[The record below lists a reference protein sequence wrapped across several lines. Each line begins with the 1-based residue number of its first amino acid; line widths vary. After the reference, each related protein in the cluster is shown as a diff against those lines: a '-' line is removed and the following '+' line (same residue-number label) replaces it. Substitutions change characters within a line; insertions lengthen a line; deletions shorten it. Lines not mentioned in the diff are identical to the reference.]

1 MSRARFTTARSL
13 FETFPELAGKSG
25 MSPTDEPPT
34 VFLAALSTRRQ
45 YENAV
50 AFCAHLLPRREAVW
64 WACGSVRTLLG
75 DLQRPRPEG
84 LLAAEGWVHEPNDR
98 NRMLALHLG
107 AAGDD
112 SDPSTW
118 LALAAGWS
126 GGLLTTPPSPP
137 VLVPPYMTPRAT
149 RIAIMLSARHLS
161 AAERSDRLRA
171 CIADGLTLAEPKT
184 ENSSGTGNQT
194 ARDKTSG
201 LDGV

>member
-25 MSPTDEPPT
+25 MTPTDEPPT
-34 VFLAALSTRRQ
+34 VFLASLSARRQ

-75 DLQRPRPEG
+75 DLQRARSDG

-98 NRMLALHLG
+98 NRTLALQLG
-107 AAGDD
+107 AGGDD

-126 GGLLTTPPSPP
+126 GGLLTMPPSPP
-137 VLVPPYMTPRAT
+137 VQVPPYMTPRAT

-161 AAERSDRLRA
+161 PTERSDRLRA
-171 CIADGLTLAEPKT
+171 CVAEGLTLAEPGT
-184 ENSSGTGNQT
+184 ENSSGRGDRT
-194 ARDKTSG
+194 AQGKANGIDNA
-201 LDGV
+201 